1 MSDILG
7 GISETGAVSRGRAK
21 WRDES
26 FQEPKTFVA
35 PFHLPPTDCPWFSQD
50 ECRNKRRKEG
60 DGLTPHQNTPN
71 SKKTNLNTFYF
82 TILLSIVL
90 SLCNDE
96 IAELRLHVRYQY
108 VQQTST
114 MMLYP
119 N

>member
-1 MSDILG
+1 MSDIIG
-7 GISETGAVSRGRAK
+7 DPGTVSRGRGK

-35 PFHLPPTDCPWFSQD
+35 PLHAPPTDSPWVSD
-50 ECRNKRRKEG
+50 DGCGKKRRKEG
-60 DGLTPHQNTPN
+60 DGLIPHQNTPN

-96 IAELRLHVRYQY
+96 IAEL
-108 VQQTST
+108 
-114 MMLYP
+114 
-119 N
+119 